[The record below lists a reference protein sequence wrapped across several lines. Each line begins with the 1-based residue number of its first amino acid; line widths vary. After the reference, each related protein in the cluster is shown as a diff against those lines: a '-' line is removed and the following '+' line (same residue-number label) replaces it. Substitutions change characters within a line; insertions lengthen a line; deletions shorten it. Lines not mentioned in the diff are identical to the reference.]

1 MQSICEIARMTGV
14 SPATVS
20 RALNPALR
28 HKVRQDT
35 LRRILEYCEANSY
48 YGNLAARTLASGKT
62 YCIGL
67 VLSAIENDFASPF
80 FALQISGI
88 MNVLSHY
95 GYTLKLIPV
104 SHGALEQVDQAV
116 HKALLS
122 HEVDGFIL
130 SSSMIAD
137 KTLAE
142 LKKHMI
148 PAIILTA
155 AHLQPEESDILT
167 LGINNR
173 SGFGEL
179 CSYLEAAGIT
189 RLALLG
195 GDKGDFRIQI
205 LKEEARRKNVEVTEF
220 MFTSLAF
227 TIPQQMHEMY
237 LEVKRN
243 WNSLCRFRAWHCVT
257 DLWALGALSA
267 KNEIAPDQDIFISG
281 YDNMEENANYSSDMP
296 AINTIDPFYR
306 RFGEM
311 AAELLFQSS
320 SAQKLYLLDSKFIL
334 RKTLQNSRE
343 E

>member
-1 MQSICEIARMTGV
+1 M
-14 SPATVS
+14 
-20 RALNPALR
+20 
-28 HKVRQDT
+28 
-35 LRRILEYCEANSY
+35 
-48 YGNLAARTLASGKT
+48 
-62 YCIGL
+62 
-67 VLSAIENDFASPF
+67 
-80 FALQISGI
+80 
-88 MNVLSHY
+88 
-95 GYTLKLIPV
+95 
-104 SHGALEQVDQAV
+104 
-116 HKALLS
+116 
-122 HEVDGFIL
+122 
-130 SSSMIAD
+130 
-137 KTLAE
+137 
-142 LKKHMI
+142 
-148 PAIILTA
+148 
-155 AHLQPEESDILT
+155 
-167 LGINNR
+167 
-173 SGFGEL
+173 
-179 CSYLEAAGIT
+179 
-189 RLALLG
+189 
-195 GDKGDFRIQI
+195 
-205 LKEEARRKNVEVTEF
+205 EVTEF

-281 YDNMEENANYSSDMP
+281 YDNMEENANYSSNMP